1 MKNKVYTQF
10 IGSCFLLLFVFL
22 GYVVKFYPQWVSGFD
37 SVLTDL
43 VRSPYPHWNDFYL
56 WITKFGNPSTVIIL
70 TLAFLIVLAIGKRY
84 AETAW
89 LGIGVLGIAGIL
101 NPLIKLVFT
110 RERPTL
116 LHLVTEHSYSFP
128 SGHSTG
134 SMVLFGTLIFLVPA
148 LFTSTTAR
156 WIARIFLGFIIL
168 AIGISRIYL
177 GVHFPSDI
185 IGGYSLGLGWLFL
198 TYPLYQK
205 FRVILTFK
213 KKR

>member
-134 SMVLFGTLIFLVPA
+134 SMVLFGTLIFLVPT

>member
-89 LGIGVLGIAGIL
+89 LGICVLGIAGIL

-134 SMVLFGTLIFLVPA
+134 SMVLFGTLIFLVPT

>member
-70 TLAFLIVLAIGKRY
+70 TLAFLIVLAIGKHY

-134 SMVLFGTLIFLVPA
+134 SMVLFGTLIFLVPT

>member
-70 TLAFLIVLAIGKRY
+70 TLAFLIVLAIGKHY